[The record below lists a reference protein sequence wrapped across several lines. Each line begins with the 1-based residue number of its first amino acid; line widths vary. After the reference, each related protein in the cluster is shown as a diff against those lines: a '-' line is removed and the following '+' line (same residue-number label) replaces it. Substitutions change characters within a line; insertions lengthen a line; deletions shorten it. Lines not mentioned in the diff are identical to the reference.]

1 MAKVEEKIEEKVNVK
16 VEVQKYSKEQIL
28 LSKAYANRKD
38 ILNVILEDKE
48 KMIRIAEKYIEKYQA
63 DAMLL
68 GCTEIPLLISQKDCA
83 IPIFDTTRLHGA

>member
-1 MAKVEEKIEEKVNVK
+1 MAKVEEKIEEKVEEKVNVK

-48 KMIRIAEKYIEKYQA
+48 YTTEAVDKMLEKFLKKEVK
-63 DAMLL
+63 
-68 GCTEIPLLISQKDCA
+68 
-83 IPIFDTTRLHGA
+83 

>member
-1 MAKVEEKIEEKVNVK
+1 MAKIEEKVDVK

-48 KMIRIAEKYIEKYQA
+48 YTTEAVDK
-63 DAMLL
+63 LL
-68 GCTEIPLLISQKDCA
+68 ENFLKKEVK
-83 IPIFDTTRLHGA
+83 

>member
-1 MAKVEEKIEEKVNVK
+1 MAKVEEKIEGKVEEKIEEKVEEKVNVK

-48 KMIRIAEKYIEKYQA
+48 YTTEAVDKMLENFLKKEVK
-63 DAMLL
+63 
-68 GCTEIPLLISQKDCA
+68 
-83 IPIFDTTRLHGA
+83 

>member
-1 MAKVEEKIEEKVNVK
+1 MAKVEEKIEKKVNVKVKVK

-48 KMIRIAEKYIEKYQA
+48 YTTEAVDK
-63 DAMLL
+63 LL
-68 GCTEIPLLISQKDCA
+68 ENFLKKEVK
-83 IPIFDTTRLHGA
+83 

>member
-16 VEVQKYSKEQIL
+16 VEEKIEEKVNVKVELQKYSKEQIL

-48 KMIRIAEKYIEKYQA
+48 YTIEAVDK
-63 DAMLL
+63 LL
-68 GCTEIPLLISQKDCA
+68 ENYMKKEVK
-83 IPIFDTTRLHGA
+83 

>member
-1 MAKVEEKIEEKVNVK
+1 MAKVEEKTEEKVNVNVK

-48 KMIRIAEKYIEKYQA
+48 YTTEAVDKCIENFLKK
-63 DAMLL
+63 
-68 GCTEIPLLISQKDCA
+68 EVK
-83 IPIFDTTRLHGA
+83 